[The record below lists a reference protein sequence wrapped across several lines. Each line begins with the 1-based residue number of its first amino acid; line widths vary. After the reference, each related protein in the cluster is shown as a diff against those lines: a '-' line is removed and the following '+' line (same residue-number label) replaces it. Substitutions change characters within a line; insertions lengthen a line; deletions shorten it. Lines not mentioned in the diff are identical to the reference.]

1 MSKTTKSTSLLMDAA
16 PDVEFLEE
24 PGERARC
31 AADGLTPRLVARPRT
46 AEEAGRVL
54 AAADQVGWAVAPWG
68 GGTHVEVGNPR
79 QALDLAL
86 DLRGLDQ
93 VLEHDRENLTLTVQ
107 AGCTLATLQEAVRGA
122 GQWLPLD
129 VPDPDRCTVGGML
142 AANLS
147 GPRRLRYGTAR
158 DLTLGLEAALTTGE
172 VIHPGGKTVKNVAGY
187 DLTRLFIGS
196 WGTLGAITAATFRL
210 WPLPAR
216 SDTLLAAFHEVGAAF
231 AFAQALCGSR
241 LFPTAVEVVDAL
253 PEGLSPS
260 GGGGEAIAAVLLEG
274 SASAVAR
281 QVRDVTALARDR
293 GAAETVS
300 VSGAQHGALWRHL
313 ARNGWGSPLEGAV
326 LLRVGVPPARLPDA
340 WSLWQGALARQA
352 RAGTGLLYVLLPGA
366 GPEEVAA
373 WRAWIAALG
382 GYLVVERAPLA
393 LRQAVDV
400 WGPLGAQERP
410 MRALR
415 QAFDPHR
422 TLNPG
427 LFLDGQG

>member
-1 MSKTTKSTSLLMDAA
+1 MSETRKALSALMDAA
-16 PDVEFLEE
+16 PDVEFVED
-24 PGERARC
+24 PAERARC
-31 AADGLTPRLVARPRT
+31 AADGLTPHLVARPRT
-46 AEEAGRVL
+46 AEEAAHAL
-54 AAADQVGWAVAPWG
+54 AAADRAGWSVAPWG

-93 VLEHDRENLTLTVQ
+93 VLEHDRENLTITVQ
-107 AGCTLATLQEAVRGA
+107 AGCTLAGLQEAVREA

-129 VPDPDRCTVGGML
+129 VPDPARCTVGGML

-172 VIHPGGKTVKNVAGY
+172 VVHPGGKTVKNVAGY

-216 SDTLLAAFHEVGAAF
+216 SATLLAAFSEAGTAF
-231 AFAQALCGSR
+231 AFAQALCGSK
-241 LFPTAVEVVDAL
+241 LIPTAVEVVDAL
-253 PEGLSPS
+253 PKGLWPFR
-260 GGGGEAIAAVLLEG
+260 GEARAVAAVLLEG

-281 QVRDVTALARDR
+281 QERDVAALARDR
-293 GAAETVS
+293 SAGETEVL
-300 VSGAQHGALWRHL
+300 SGPQHEALWRHL
-313 ARNGWGSPLEGAV
+313 ACNGRDPSAGGGV
-326 LLRVGVPPARLPDA
+326 LLRVGVPPARLGEA
-340 WSLWQGALARQA
+340 WSLWEGAAGRQA
-352 RAGTGLLYVLLPGA
+352 RAGTGLLYVLLPEA
-366 GPEEVAA
+366 TPAEVEA
-373 WRAWIAALG
+373 WRAQVAGMG

-393 LRQAVDV
+393 LRRAVDV
-400 WGPLGAQERP
+400 WGPLGAQERA

-415 QAFDPHR
+415 EAFDPHR
-422 TLNPG
+422 TLNRG
-427 LFLDGQG
+427 LFLDGRG